1 STGSTASSAVSTYYV
16 AMFIA
21 NPTVTLASGSSAARS
36 GSGQLYVFDDP
47 AWTALGAIGTNIG
60 VGRFGGGNGPQGGLL
75 TGPSFPNQT
84 SASFVAIAW
93 SGNIGS
99 TINELRSYYG
109 TLGQNAPSQGWIGQ
123 SQVGPGLLIGGG
135 PAAPSI

>member
-1 STGSTASSAVSTYYV
+1 
-16 AMFIA
+16 
-21 NPTVTLASGSSAARS
+21 
-36 GSGQLYVFDDP
+36 
-47 AWTALGAIGTNIG
+47 
-60 VGRFGGGNGPQGGLL
+60 

-135 PAAPSI
+135 PAAPSIIFNPVAPSIPGWMLGQIPAIPEPATFTLAGLGAVAMLILRRRK